1 MGSLGTLKQRIEW
14 MKKDNLQSIFFVI
27 ILFFCISVTGCKPNN
42 EAYQPE
48 IDKLTIAYSPTM
60 IPVLVHIA
68 YTRGYFKDEGLQ
80 VTPQFHEFG
89 KQALDA
95 MLEGNADLAVSADTP
110 IVHAVAK
117 GRKLFVLTGISL
129 SPKAIGIVAL
139 KKRGITKPQH
149 IRGKKIGVVS
159 GTMGEFFLDYFL
171 IMNEI
176 KRNEVKII
184 DMKPSEMHNAL
195 TTGKADAVSIWNPQK
210 IILERALKDKVVVF
224 YDENQRGDVG
234 ILSATQ
240 EFVKKYPETVKRIL
254 KALVR
259 AEDYTMN
266 HPEEA
271 KNITAELNKL
281 DRTFIDT
288 IWDDYKFRV
297 RLEQSLIVGLEEQT
311 RWLKDKGLMKRVDM
325 PNYLEFIYT
334 EGLRAVKPKGVS
346 IIGKEAIK

>member
-1 MGSLGTLKQRIEW
+1 M
-14 MKKDNLQSIFFVI
+14 
-27 ILFFCISVTGCKPNN
+27 
-42 EAYQPE
+42 
-48 IDKLTIAYSPTM
+48 
-60 IPVLVHIA
+60 
-68 YTRGYFKDEGLQ
+68 
-80 VTPQFHEFG
+80 
-89 KQALDA
+89 
-95 MLEGNADLAVSADTP
+95 
-110 IVHAVAK
+110 
-117 GRKLFVLTGISL
+117 
-129 SPKAIGIVAL
+129 
-139 KKRGITKPQH
+139 
-149 IRGKKIGVVS
+149 
-159 GTMGEFFLDYFL
+159 
-171 IMNEI
+171 
-176 KRNEVKII
+176 
-184 DMKPSEMHNAL
+184 
-195 TTGKADAVSIWNPQK
+195 
-210 IILERALKDKVVVF
+210 VF